1 MDFKTWLKR
10 ELSNATLSLAKEKS
24 ALKDLNKEKK
34 RLEKE
39 KADISH
45 LPIRKVETRI
55 TNLKEFIDQLKKVQK
70 VEVVRL
76 QTGKVI
82 ALSTLKAFNKKVSS
96 RMWTTEITQHPDGLK
111 MTYSDGS
118 SKGQITITG
127 FGVDL
132 EIPEEV
138 ELPIFTEGEVLECL
152 IRS

>member
-1 MDFKTWLKR
+1 MDFKTWLKS
-10 ELSNATLSLAKEKS
+10 EIAYSTEALASEKS
-24 ALKDLNKEKK
+24 ELKELKKEKK
-34 RLEKE
+34 LLEKE
-39 KADISH
+39 KSDTSH
-45 LPIRKVETRI
+45 LNISKVDSKILSLKDRI
-55 TNLKEFIDQLKKVQK
+55 EALKKVQK

>member
-1 MDFKTWLKR
+1 MDFKTWLKS
-10 ELSNATLSLAKEKS
+10 EIANTTEALAADKS
-24 ALKDLNKEKK
+24 SLKDLKKEKK
-34 RLEKE
+34 LLDKE
-39 KADISH
+39 KADASH
-45 LPIRKVETRI
+45 LNIPKLESKVLT
-55 TNLKEFIDQLKKVQK
+55 LKSRLEDLKKVQK

-82 ALSTLKAFNKKVSS
+82 ALATLKAFNKKVSS

>member
-1 MDFKTWLKR
+1 MDFKTWLKS
-10 ELSNATLSLAKEKS
+10 EIANSTETLASEKS
-24 ALKDLNKEKK
+24 ALKELKKEKK
-34 RLEKE
+34 LLEKE
-39 KADISH
+39 KADTSH
-45 LPIRKVETRI
+45 LNISKVDSKILSLKDRI
-55 TNLKEFIDQLKKVQK
+55 EALKKVQK